1 MDSSYKPIEENY
13 LKILEEAVEQ
23 HDFVRLQYFSEINEF
38 LTKNQ
43 VAKKI
48 INKDNADYLVLGNG
62 EEVRLD
68 RIVRFNNNPAPGYD
82 ENYFKCDL

>member
-1 MDSSYKPIEENY
+1 MNTYKPIDDSYLQKLEDVVKENEF
-13 LKILEEAVEQ
+13 I
-23 HDFVRLQYFSEINEF
+23 RLQYITEINEF
-38 LTKNQ
+38 ITTNQ
-43 VAKKI
+43 VAREI
-48 INKDNADYLVLGNG
+48 IFKDDANYLLLGNG